1 MDKLLAALSR
11 PEKVTLTATGL
22 RGSTPALL
30 AARLLAARS
39 RPLVVVVPSE
49 EQATTCE
56 QDLELFTDRPVLLYP
71 GYDIPPYTPLSPD
84 PVTVAARLSTLYRV
98 QTSREPF
105 ILVIP
110 AEALLRRV
118 LPREKLGELA
128 ELVMRGEETDQDEL
142 CRRLVRAG
150 YEQVSLVRNPGEF
163 SRRGSIL
170 DIFPPFPGAA
180 IPAGPT
186 VTTLTD
192 NYPVRLDFFGDLVE
206 SLRFFDPISQRSL
219 QELAEFTILPV
230 SDILFPETGKDFAHP
245 AATLRRLSR
254 EQNWDRNQTE
264 TIVDRLASG
273 QRFPGIEFLLPLF
286 YPATATP
293 LDYLPP
299 ETLVVMADPTGITAT
314 VALAWERIDANQAEA
329 AAHRN
334 PALPAG
340 QLFLSGPELA
350 GQLDRFSLL
359 QLHDFPAPTSD
370 EADQPAELR
379 EIAPKTFTLVKAAPP
394 AAVYPV
400 SCGNHTLLRQELELQ
415 RRRTGLLAPLAERI
429 SHWLSEGDRV
439 AIACRSSR
447 HAEQLGEFLGQH
459 GLIAQP
465 AEPPLATGTTT
476 AVVTLYPNPVS
487 AGFDLP
493 DERLHLLSETELFG
507 EKRLSRRKSQGP
519 PPGEPISFAE
529 LKAGDIVVH
538 RTHGLG
544 SYAGLIN
551 MTVSGIP
558 GDYLQLLFQGE
569 DKLYVPVDRLNIV
582 HKYQGLSDQKPSLD
596 RLGGKGWLAA
606 KEKVKEAVWKVAQE
620 LLDLY
625 ARRQLAQGRR
635 FSGPDELYQELEE
648 SFPFDETP
656 GQLKAITE
664 VIDDLASEKVM
675 DRLICGD
682 VGYGKTEVAIRAAF
696 KVAADGYQV
705 AILVP
710 TTVLAE
716 QHAATFRERLAGF
729 ALRIECLNRFRPA
742 AEIKKT
748 LKDLHEGTV
757 DIVIGTHRLLSKD
770 VVFRKLGLLIIDEE
784 HRFGVKDKEKVKK
797 LRSGIDV
804 LTLTATPIPRTLQLS
819 LLGIRDL
826 SVISSPPRQRRSVK
840 TFVAKFDDL
849 VIKEAVTRELQRGGQ
864 VFVVHNRVQSIS
876 EMAHRIQ
883 ELRPGARVAIA
894 HGQMP
899 GRTLEEI
906 MYRFVQRE
914 IDVLVCTTIIESGL
928 DIPNANTI
936 IITRADRLGLAEIYQ
951 LRGRVG
957 RSSEQ
962 AYAYLL
968 VPELEGLSAEAQQ
981 RLRALLDY
989 NELGGGFKLAMS
1001 DLQIRGGGNILGE
1014 SQSGTIAAVGYD
1026 LYLELLQQTVE
1037 DLKRERNGEGPPP
1050 DDDLEPEINL
1060 RLPAYLP
1067 QSYIRDTDL
1076 RYLAY
1081 RQITSCHSDE
1091 ALGAIREELRD
1102 RFGPLPEEAENLLAV
1117 IGLKEELLILKISR
1131 LDQGEDNL
1139 VLTFTDRTPVEPTRL
1154 LARIAASKGVL
1165 RLLADNRLVA
1175 KLKPGTGSAVLNEAK
1190 NILRALRGD
1199 AT

>member
-1 MDKLLAALSR
+1 MHKLLAALTGT
-11 PEKVTLTATGL
+11 EKFTSTATGL
-22 RGSTPALL
+22 RGSAPALL
-30 AARLLAARS
+30 AARLLSS
-39 RPLVVVVPSE
+39 RHQPLVVIVPSE
-49 EQATTCE
+49 EQAATFE
-56 QDLELFTDRPVLLYP
+56 QDLELFTTSPVLLYP

-98 QTSREPF
+98 QNCREPF

-128 ELVMRGEETDQDEL
+128 ELVMRGEETDQDDL
-142 CRRLVRAG
+142 CHRLVRAG

-170 DIFPPFPGAA
+170 DIFPPYPGEAVPLATLAA
-180 IPAGPT
+180 KLPG
-186 VTTLTD
+186 
-192 NYPVRLDFFGDLVE
+192 NCPVRLDFFGDLVE

-230 SDILFPETGKDFAHP
+230 SDILFPTGTKDFPQP
-245 AATLRRLSR
+245 ATTLRRLGR
-254 EQNWDRNQTE
+254 EQNWDRDKTE
-264 TIVDRLASG
+264 ALTDRLASG

-286 YPATATP
+286 YPETATP

-299 ETLVVMADPTGITAT
+299 ETLLLMVDPGEITAT
-314 VALAWERIDANQAEA
+314 INLAWERITANQAA
-329 AAHRN
+329 AQAHRD
-334 PALPAG
+334 PALPAE
-340 QLFLSGPELA
+340 QIFLSGPELSE
-350 GQLDRFSLL
+350 QLDRFALI
-359 QLHDFPAPTSD
+359 QLHDFPAVASTEPEPTS
-370 EADQPAELR
+370 ATAAATP
-379 EIAPKTFTLVKAAPP
+379 IAFTLVKATPP
-394 AAVYPV
+394 ARVFPITT
-400 SCGNHTLLRQELELQ
+400 GNHTLLRQELELE
-415 RRRTGLLAPLAERI
+415 RRRSGLLPPLATRI
-429 SHWLSEGDRV
+429 GQWLNEGDRV
-439 AIACRSSR
+439 SIACRSGR
-447 HAEQLGEFLGQH
+447 HAEQLAEFLGQH
-459 GLIAQP
+459 GLITTP
-465 AEPPLATGTTT
+465 APLPLTTESSSTAVSLYPTPLA
-476 AVVTLYPNPVS
+476 

-493 DERLHLLSETELFG
+493 DEKLHLLSETELFG
-507 EKRLSRRKSQGP
+507 EKRLSRRKVKGP
-519 PPGEPISFAE
+519 PPGEAISFEE

-551 MTVSGIP
+551 MTVSSIP
-558 GDYLQLLFQGE
+558 GDYLQLVFAGE
-569 DKLYVPVDRLNIV
+569 DKLYVPVDRLNMV

-596 RLGGKGWLAA
+596 RLGGKGWAAA

-625 ARRQLAQGRR
+625 ARRQLAVGRR
-635 FSGPDELYQELEE
+635 FSGPDELYAELEE

-656 GQLKAITE
+656 GQLKAINE

-675 DRLICGD
+675 DRLVCGD
-682 VGYGKTEVAIRAAF
+682 VGYGKTEVAIRGAF

-729 ALRIECLNRFRPA
+729 PLRVECLNRFRPA
-742 AEIKKT
+742 AEMKKT
-748 LKDLHEGTV
+748 LHDLHEGKV

-784 HRFGVKDKEKVKK
+784 HRFGVKDKEKIKK
-797 LRSGIDV
+797 LRTGIDV

-840 TFVAKFDDL
+840 TFVAKVDDL

-864 VFVVHNRVQSIS
+864 VFVVHNRVQSIA

-883 ELRPGARVAIA
+883 ELRPEARVAVA

-906 MYRFVQRE
+906 MFRFVQKE

-936 IITRADRLGLAEIYQ
+936 ILTRADRLGLAEIYQ

-968 VPELEGLSAEAQQ
+968 VPSLEGLSREAQQ
-981 RLRALLDY
+981 RLRALMDY

-1037 DLKRERNGEGPPP
+1037 DLKRQRDGDGPPP

-1060 RLPAYLP
+1060 RLPAFLPEYYL
-1067 QSYIRDTDL
+1067 RDTDL

-1091 ALGAIREELRD
+1091 ALDAMREELRD
-1102 RFGPLPEEAENLLAV
+1102 RFGALPEEAENLLAV
-1117 IGLKEELLILKISR
+1117 VGLKDDLLFLKISR
-1131 LDQGEDNL
+1131 LDQGDDNL
-1139 VLTFTDRTPVEPTRL
+1139 VLTFTDRTPLEPAKL
-1154 LARIAASKGVL
+1154 LARIATSKGRW
-1165 RLLADNRLVA
+1165 RLTTNNRLVVQ
-1175 KLKPGTGSAVLNEAK
+1175 LKPGSGAAILSEAK
-1190 NILRALRGD
+1190 NILHTLRGD